1 MISSEKSQY
10 IVKELSK
17 IIDRNINFM
26 NDEGIIIA
34 STDQSRIGL
43 VHEGAL
49 VVLKTKKKLLVKDNQ
64 FAGSKAGINLPVYF
78 ENRVIGVIGITATEP
93 EVLKMAEI
101 IRKMTEIL
109 IKEQLIDEQN
119 EIINQSKEVFIRDW
133 LEGRW
138 KEDKVLSSRGWMIGL
153 NVNLPRVVITVH
165 IHYNI
170 DIQKEGTSY
179 NLQKEQN
186 RYKGYLQEAV
196 KFNDQDVIIPVGFM
210 KFALLLTCQG
220 SSEETRKDVVS
231 HKIQYILRQ
240 FPKSENYTIKVGV
253 GGYYDFIRGIPLSYL
268 ESEKAE
274 SYAGSSD
281 EWSLLFYDDLRL
293 EMLLDSVPV
302 ESSHDFVRKTLNAAA
317 FSDPKEIIET
327 LSIFFACNQSINKT
341 ADRLF
346 IHKNTLQYRLIKIKE
361 ITGYDPRVFEEAVLL
376 YLAIYFHPANKASS
390 PGTGLGT
397 GNNN

>member
-1 MISSEKSQY
+1 MISGRKSQY
-10 IVKELSK
+10 IVEELSK

-34 STDQSRIGL
+34 STDQSRIGS

-49 VVLKTKKKLLVKDNQ
+49 IVLKTKKKLLVKENQ
-64 FAGSKAGINLPVYF
+64 FAGAKAGINLPVYF

-119 EIINQSKEVFIRDW
+119 EIVNQSREVFIRDW

-138 KEDKVLSSRGWMIGL
+138 KEDKVLSSRGWMLGL
-153 NVNLPRVVITVH
+153 NVNLPRVAITIH
-165 IHYNI
+165 IHY
-170 DIQKEGTSY
+170 DGDDQEGRAPFD
-179 NLQKEQN
+179 LQREQN
-186 RYKGYLQEAV
+186 LYTGYLREAV

-210 KFALLLTCQG
+210 KYALLITCQG
-220 SSEETRKDVVS
+220 STEEKRKEFIS
-231 HKIQYILRQ
+231 HKIQYILRHI
-240 FPKSENYTIKVGV
+240 PKSDRFTVMVGI
-253 GGYYDFIRGIPLSYL
+253 GGYYDAIRGVPRSYV

-274 SYAGSSD
+274 SFARRTDKLSIV
-281 EWSLLFYDDLRL
+281 FYDELRL
-293 EMLLDSVPV
+293 EMLLDGISK
-302 ESSHDFVRKTLNAAA
+302 EKSGSFVSKTLNLEA
-317 FSDPKEIIET
+317 FSDPKEVVET
-327 LSIFFACNQSINKT
+327 LSHFFACGQSINKT
-341 ADRLF
+341 AERLF

-376 YLAIYFHPANKASS
+376 YLALYFHPEN
-390 PGTGLGT
+390 
-397 GNNN
+397 

>member
-10 IVKELSK
+10 IVKELSN

-49 VVLKTKKKLLVKDNQ
+49 VVLKTKKKLLVKENQ
-64 FAGSKAGINLPVYF
+64 FAGTKAGINLPVYF

-153 NVNLPRVVITVH
+153 NVNLPRVVVTVH
-165 IHYNI
+165 IHHNAEN
-170 DIQKEGTSY
+170 QKGGTSY
-179 NLQKEQN
+179 DLQREQ
-186 RYKGYLQEAV
+186 
-196 KFNDQDVIIPVGFM
+196 
-210 KFALLLTCQG
+210 
-220 SSEETRKDVVS
+220 
-231 HKIQYILRQ
+231 
-240 FPKSENYTIKVGV
+240 
-253 GGYYDFIRGIPLSYL
+253 
-268 ESEKAE
+268 
-274 SYAGSSD
+274 
-281 EWSLLFYDDLRL
+281 SLF
-293 EMLLDSVPV
+293 
-302 ESSHDFVRKTLNAAA
+302 K
-317 FSDPKEIIET
+317 
-327 LSIFFACNQSINKT
+327 
-341 ADRLF
+341 
-346 IHKNTLQYRLIKIKE
+346 
-361 ITGYDPRVFEEAVLL
+361 
-376 YLAIYFHPANKASS
+376 
-390 PGTGLGT
+390 
-397 GNNN
+397 

>member
-1 MISSEKSQY
+1 MIPMISGTQSQH
-10 IVKELSK
+10 IVNELSA
-17 IIDRNINFM
+17 IVDRNINFM

-34 STDQSRIGL
+34 STDQSRIGS

-49 VVLKTKKKLLVKDNQ
+49 IVLKTKKKLLVEENQ

-119 EIINQSKEVFIRDW
+119 AIVNQSKEVFIRDW

-138 KEDKVLSSRGWMIGL
+138 KEDKVLSSRGWTLGL
-153 NVNLPRVVITVH
+153 NVNLPRVAITIH
-165 IHYNI
+165 IQYI
-170 DIQKEGTSY
+170 GDAQQEGTTFD
-179 NLQKEQN
+179 LQREQSL
-186 RYKGYLQEAV
+186 YTGYLREAV

-210 KFALLLTCQG
+210 KYALLITCQD
-220 SSEETRKDVVS
+220 SNEQKRKEFIS
-231 HKIQYILRQ
+231 HKIQYILRHI
-240 FPKSENYTIKVGV
+240 PKSDRFNILVGV
-253 GGYYDFIRGIPLSYL
+253 GGFYDFIRGVPISYV

-274 SYAGSSD
+274 SFTRRTD
-281 EWSLLFYDDLRL
+281 PWSIVFFDDLRL
-293 EMLLDSVPV
+293 DMLLDGIPEERS
-302 ESSHDFVRKTLNAAA
+302 ENFVSKTLSLEA
-317 FSDPKEIIET
+317 FSDPKEVVET
-327 LSIFFACNQSINKT
+327 LSHFFACNQSINKT
-341 ADRLF
+341 AERLF

-376 YLAIYFHPANKASS
+376 YLALYFNPVNEESTNRYA
-390 PGTGLGT
+390 
-397 GNNN
+397 

>member
-1 MISSEKSQY
+1 MISGTQSQH
-10 IVKELSK
+10 IVNELSA
-17 IIDRNINFM
+17 IVDRNINFM

-34 STDQSRIGL
+34 STDQSRIGS

-49 VVLKTKKKLLVKDNQ
+49 IVLKTKKKLLVEENQ

-119 EIINQSKEVFIRDW
+119 AIVNQSKEVFIRDW

-138 KEDKVLSSRGWMIGL
+138 KEDKVLSSRGWTLGL
-153 NVNLPRVVITVH
+153 NVNLPRVAITIH
-165 IHYNI
+165 IQYI
-170 DIQKEGTSY
+170 GDAQQEGTTFD
-179 NLQKEQN
+179 LQREQSL
-186 RYKGYLQEAV
+186 YTGYLREAV

-210 KFALLLTCQG
+210 KYALLITCQD
-220 SSEETRKDVVS
+220 SNEQKRKEFIS
-231 HKIQYILRQ
+231 HKIQYILRHI
-240 FPKSENYTIKVGV
+240 PKSDRFNILVGV
-253 GGYYDFIRGIPLSYL
+253 GGFYDFIRGVPISYV

-274 SYAGSSD
+274 SFTRRTD
-281 EWSLLFYDDLRL
+281 PWSIVFFDDLRL
-293 EMLLDSVPV
+293 DMLLDGIPEERS
-302 ESSHDFVRKTLNAAA
+302 ENFVSKTLSLEA
-317 FSDPKEIIET
+317 FSDPKEVVET
-327 LSIFFACNQSINKT
+327 LSHFFACNQSINKT
-341 ADRLF
+341 AERLF

-376 YLAIYFHPANKASS
+376 YLALYFNPVNEESTNRYA
-390 PGTGLGT
+390 
-397 GNNN
+397 